1 MFKSGIKNNNNNII
15 RNFAYWYSFFMHRK
29 NQPTVALCYIAVAML
44 VRRLLKEH
52 PIQAIHMVL
61 YVWVTMLYYNSVEFC
76 V

>member
-1 MFKSGIKNNNNNII
+1 
-15 RNFAYWYSFFMHRK
+15 MHRK